1 MFVGLALVTL
11 ALDGSSS
18 APHDTREGNLV
29 RYADL
34 ALLALALPVF
44 VLADWPLLGYA
55 VAAGAWLVQR
65 AIRAGRRSPGRRRAR
80 RGERRSAMGVTAVSS
95 LGRVWLLTLAALLV
109 GLLGEDRDGLAAAF
123 LLVLLFTVQLVTS
136 ALERLFAGEAGKWT
150 G

>member
-1 MFVGLALVTL
+1 LSTL

-18 APHDTREGNLV
+18 APREGGEGSLV

-44 VLADWPLLGYA
+44 LLADWPLLGYA

-65 AIRAGRRSPGRRRAR
+65 AIRAFADRRAADALA

-109 GLLGEDRDGLAAAF
+109 GLLGEDRDGLAAAL
-123 LLVLLFTVQLVTS
+123 LLVLLFTTQLGTS
-136 ALERLFAGEAGKWT
+136 ALTRLFAGEERAS
-150 G
+150 

>member
-1 MFVGLALVTL
+1 LHLSTL

-18 APHDTREGNLV
+18 APREGREGSLV

-55 VAAGAWLVQR
+55 VAACAWLVQR
-65 AIRAGRRSPGRRRAR
+65 AIRSFADRRAADALA

-109 GLLGEDRDGLAAAF
+109 GLLGEDRDGLAAAL
-123 LLVLLFTVQLVTS
+123 LLVLLFTIQLGTS
-136 ALERLFAGEAGKWT
+136 ALERLFAGEAAK
-150 G
+150 

>member
-1 MFVGLALVTL
+1 LSTL

-18 APHDTREGNLV
+18 SPRDTREGSLV

-55 VAAGAWLVQR
+55 VAAGAWLLQR
-65 AIRAGRRSPGRRRAR
+65 AIRAFADRRAADALA

-109 GLLGEDRDGLAAAF
+109 GLLGEDRDGLAAAL
-123 LLVLLFTVQLVTS
+123 LLVLLFTIQLGTS
-136 ALERLFAGEAGKWT
+136 ALERLFAGEAGVS
-150 G
+150 